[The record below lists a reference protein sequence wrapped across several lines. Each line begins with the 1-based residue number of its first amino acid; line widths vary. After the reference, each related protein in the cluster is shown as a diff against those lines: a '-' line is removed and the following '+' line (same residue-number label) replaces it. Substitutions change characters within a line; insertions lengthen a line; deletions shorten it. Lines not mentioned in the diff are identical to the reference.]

1 VGAGADPH
9 GARNGTEAIMRVVAI
24 LVTGLALAAQ
34 ARADE
39 KPAAQSDVNR
49 GVDANTPKAPDHHGK
64 VERHWDPDHV
74 EARERS
80 TARNDAARTT
90 RSRKTVRPET
100 TEEHRKVE
108 KRADGSTRSEVEKTR
123 SYDDGSGETKDH
135 EKTVVDSKV
144 NDNGGRTI
152 TREVDREH
160 DAPGA
165 KNQKTHVK
173 EKIEKDANGNVIKR
187 ERSE

>member
-1 VGAGADPH
+1 
-9 GARNGTEAIMRVVAI
+9 MRVIAYLI
-24 LVTGLALAAQ
+24 AGLALAAAP
-34 ARADE
+34 ARADDTG
-39 KPAAQSDVNR
+39 KAPVQSDVNR

-74 EARERS
+74 EAKERS
-80 TARNDAARTT
+80 TARNDTTRTTTT
-90 RSRKTVRPET
+90 RSKSKARPES

-108 KRADGSTRSEVEKTR
+108 RRTDGSIHSEVEKIH

-135 EKTVVDSKV
+135 AKTVTDSKL
-144 NDNGGRTI
+144 NENGGRTV

-160 DAPGA
+160 DAPGSA
-165 KNQKTHVK
+165 HDTKTHVK
-173 EKIEKDANGNVIKR
+173 EKIEKDANGKVIKR

>member
-1 VGAGADPH
+1 
-9 GARNGTEAIMRVVAI
+9 MRVIAYLI
-24 LVTGLALAAQ
+24 TGLALAALP
-34 ARADE
+34 ARADDTG
-39 KPAAQSDVNR
+39 KPPVQSDVNR

-74 EARERS
+74 EAKERS
-80 TARNDAARTT
+80 TARNDAARK
-90 RSRKTVRPET
+90 SKKKVRPET

-123 SYDDGSGETKDH
+123 THDDGSGETKEH
-135 EKTVVDSKV
+135 EKTVTDSKD
-144 NDNGGRTI
+144 NDRGGRTV
-152 TREVDREH
+152 TREVNREH
-160 DAPGA
+160 DAPGSA
-165 KNQKTHVK
+165 NDHKTHVK

>member
-1 VGAGADPH
+1 
-9 GARNGTEAIMRVVAI
+9 MRVIAY
-24 LVTGLALAAQ
+24 LVTGLALAAVP
-34 ARADE
+34 AKADE

-74 EARERS
+74 EAKERS
-80 TARNDAARTT
+80 TARNDAARA
-90 RSRKTVRPET
+90 SKSKKKVRPET
-100 TEEHRKVE
+100 REEHRKVE
-108 KRADGSTRSEVEKTR
+108 RRADGSTRSEVERTR

-152 TREVDREH
+152 TRELDREH
-160 DAPGA
+160 DAPGSA
-165 KNQKTHVK
+165 HDSKTHVK